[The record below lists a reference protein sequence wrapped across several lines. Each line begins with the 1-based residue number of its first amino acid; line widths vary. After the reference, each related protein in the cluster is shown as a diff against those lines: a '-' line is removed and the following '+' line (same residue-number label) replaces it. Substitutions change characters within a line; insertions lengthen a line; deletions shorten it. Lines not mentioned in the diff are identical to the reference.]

1 MTAVLDRIRRRREG
15 GDPHHALVF
24 DYGDELR
31 LFRSGWSKAG
41 LLALAFAFG
50 LESPSLEGIAQGW
63 VEILYAGVLSTAV
76 AFTLQAIGQQYV
88 PPANAAIILSAES
101 LFAALGGAVV
111 MGERLPFVGYFGAAL
126 IFFAILL
133 VEALPALQQRR
144 TAAARA

>member
-1 MTAVLDRIRRRREG
+1 MLDMVRAREIFEASDDFTVG
-15 GDPHHALVF
+15 VEEEFQILDPQTLSLAQR
-24 DYGDELR
+24 YETLR
-31 LFRSGWSKAG
+31 A
-41 LLALAFAFG
+41 AADAD
-50 LESPSLEGIAQGW
+50 P
-63 VEILYAGVLSTAV
+63 VLSTAV